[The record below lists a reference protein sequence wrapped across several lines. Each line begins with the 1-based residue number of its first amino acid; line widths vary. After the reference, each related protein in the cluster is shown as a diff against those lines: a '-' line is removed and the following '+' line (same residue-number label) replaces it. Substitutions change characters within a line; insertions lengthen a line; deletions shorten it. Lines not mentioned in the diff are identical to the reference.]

1 MKNDSVCLEHWLASV
16 EKNSVGEELHAPT
29 GQLLASNWVM
39 EIHGKFGK
47 FYGETVSPWSVWIM
61 EIDWT
66 NLQAWRVWWFW
77 SQVDRKEGNAIVW
90 FTQHLDMPEW
100 EDQDIVNKE
109 EADTWIGNNWEKSLQ
124 CRCIWMLLKFQLCSP
139 TMYGTFEIPKDL
151 VSFEIV
157 LVVPYILN

>member
-1 MKNDSVCLEHWLASV
+1 MPAGRKDPGLANEERQCLLGALAGFSGKEFGWGGAACTYWSAPV
-16 EKNSVGEELHAPT
+16 LKLSHGNSWEILNSMGKLFPT
-29 GQLLASNWVM
+29 
-39 EIHGKFGK
+39 
-47 FYGETVSPWSVWIM
+47 WSVWSM
-61 EIDWT
+61 EIYWK

-124 CRCIWMLLKFQLCSP
+124 CRCIWMLLKFQLQSQN
-139 TMYGTFEIPKDL
+139 
-151 VSFEIV
+151 VW
-157 LVVPYILN
+157 